1 MTSKDKC
8 LDLSV
13 IPQFAGTCWFNAILM
28 VALYSQGVR
37 QVLLKDVETW
47 NKSSQFLMILKSILV
62 KYYNK
67 PEKTQIFFNKIR
79 PEIILLKLIK
89 EANLSF
95 IIDSF
100 KEDIKKGDIYN
111 LGWYSDFIINLF
123 YSIDIN
129 AIDITYINGKYL
141 LNLNRHFL
149 YYNSYNNI
157 KDDLYTSSYYI
168 SYYLS
173 NQNKKNKKYI
183 IDENKNNIEKIPD
196 IIFLNH
202 YKLNNNINNI
212 IKDFNKK
219 INLDL
224 LNSKYYKFNVKGIKT
239 YNNIIELN
247 GHKYKLDACFLT
259 NYNQN
264 YGAHAIAGIT
274 CNNKHYVYNGWNTQS
289 IDPGLRNT
297 TNLKL
302 SPCSLMK
309 YNWDL
314 KKDESFCLNPKT
326 CKLDFLTDME
336 KKDLCFSFA
345 KGKRVLVYVR
355 IDDKLK
361 NYKNSK
367 LSIPSS
373 LNINDISSIIKE
385 ITDIKNLTDNEL
397 KEKIRFLLED
407 DTKLL
412 RKNRNQLEK
421 LYMNTI
427 KKIYNYNKKI
437 KQSPV

>member
-8 LDLSV
+8 LNLSV

-28 VALYSQGVR
+28 VALYSEGVR

-67 PEKTQIFFNKIR
+67 PEKTQQFFNKIR
-79 PEIILLKLIK
+79 PEIILFKLMK
-89 EANLSF
+89 EANISF
-95 IIDSF
+95 IINSF
-100 KEDIKKGDIYN
+100 KEDIKKDDIYS
-111 LGWYSDFIINLF
+111 LGWYSDIIINLF

-141 LNLNRHFL
+141 LNLNRHLL
-149 YYNSYNNI
+149 YYHKSDLYKTNSY
-157 KDDLYTSSYYI
+157 YYV
-168 SYYLS
+168 SNYLS

-183 IDENKNNIEKIPD
+183 IDENKNNLEKIPD
-196 IIFLNH
+196 IIFLKH
-202 YKLNNNINNI
+202 YKLNNNIN
-212 IKDFNKK
+212 DT
-219 INLDL
+219 INDLSKNLNFDL
-224 LNSKYYKFNVKGIKT
+224 LDTKNYKFNVKGLKT

-247 GHKYKLDACFLT
+247 GHKYKLDACLLR
-259 NYNQN
+259 NYNGN

-274 CNNKHYVYNGWNTQS
+274 CNNKRYVYNGWNTQS
-289 IDPGLRNT
+289 IDPGLKNT

-309 YNWDL
+309 YHWDL
-314 KKDESFCLNPKT
+314 KKNESFCLNPKT

-345 KGKRVLVYVR
+345 KGERVLVYVR

-373 LNINDISSIIKE
+373 LNLEDVSSIIKDL
-385 ITDIKNLTDNEL
+385 IDVKKLTDNEL
-397 KEKIRFLLED
+397 KEKIRFLFED
-407 DTKLL
+407 NKKLL
-412 RKNRNQLEK
+412 KKNRDQLEK